1 MGGLSR
7 RSILKAA
14 GASAAGLAAAG
25 GGSALRA
32 ILKHRPAKN
41 VILIVADALRADRI
55 GRKILIDGVLQSMTP
70 NWDILESNGL
80 CFDNVFAPSSWTP
93 ISIGAI
99 LYNTS
104 PFNVGYAGRLEIRNA
119 GESIVR
125 RFAEKGCYTA
135 AVNANWVLDTDVI
148 RDGFDKFISMPR
160 SSKVGTHAGVREAY
174 KCAESVN
181 EAALS
186 MLGEL
191 KRSPSFF
198 LYLHYMDTHEP
209 YYCPGRYLYR
219 LGLRLEERACPTI
232 VREKLLS
239 GEKALAEGVSLKQG
253 IEQME
258 GQYNAAALYWDAE
271 MRKLLDRFDGE
282 GLLDDTLVIVTSD
295 HGEEFADNLETDP
308 NVGHATNLSLPQIHS
323 PLLIWSKGGNILGQ
337 KRFTAPASL
346 TRVVNSVLGSYV
358 ATDGENDPWGALED
372 AVAPPDAPILSAL
385 NFKGFN
391 GFSLIWRGVKV
402 NGLFSADKD
411 FERIEAFQINRPS
424 GPARL
429 SDVPLAV
436 ASRMREVLSGHWRPS
451 FSEGDLGSAER
462 EQLRAL
468 GYLN

>member
-1 MGGLSR
+1 MTITRRSLMRSAAVGLS
-7 RSILKAA
+7 AA
-14 GASAAGLAAAG
+14 I
-25 GGSALRA
+25 GGSALRG

-70 NWDILESNGL
+70 NWDILDSNSL
-80 CFDNVFAPSSWTP
+80 CFDNAFAPSSWTP
-93 ISIGAI
+93 ISVGAM

-104 PFNVGYAGRLEIRNA
+104 PFNIGYAGRLQIRNA
-119 GESIVR
+119 GDSIVR
-125 RFAEKGCYTA
+125 RLAEKGCYTA

-148 RDGFDKFISMPR
+148 RDGFDKFISIPR
-160 SSKVGTHAGVREAY
+160 SSKVGIHAGVREAY

-232 VREKLLS
+232 VRHKLLS
-239 GEKALAEGVSLKQG
+239 GEKALAEGVSIEQD

-282 GLLDDTLVIVTSD
+282 GLLDETLVILTSD

-308 NVGHATNLSLPQIHS
+308 NVGHATNLSLQQIHS
-323 PLLIWSKGGNILGQ
+323 PLLVWAKGAGRIPRR
-337 KRFTAPASL
+337 RFAEPVSL
-346 TRVVNSVLGSYV
+346 TRVVNSVVGSYV
-358 ATDGENDPWGALED
+358 ATESTDPFCALAD
-372 AVAPPDAPILSAL
+372 PAASAQVPILSAL
-385 NFKGFN
+385 KWRDFD
-391 GFSLIWRGVKV
+391 GFSLILGAVKV
-402 NGLFSADKD
+402 NGLFSQSGDLEKV
-411 FERIEAFQINRPS
+411 EAFQINRVS
-424 GPARL
+424 GPRRL
-429 SDVPLAV
+429 PDVPAQLA
-436 ASRMREVLSGHWRPS
+436 SCMREVL
-451 FSEGDLGSAER
+451 EGGPAFRTGEMDSSER
-462 EQLRAL
+462 EKLRAL